1 MHKLLGGDTK
11 DPLTELLAKK
21 HGNKHAKRNV
31 INDIS
36 RRWTDATVPY
46 SIDNELFNEE
56 E

>member
-1 MHKLLGGDTK
+1 MHKIHGGDTT

-21 HGNKHAKRNV
+21 HGKKFAKRNV
-31 INDIS
+31 VNDIS

-46 SIDNELFNEE
+46 SIDNALFDEE